1 MTILQWIL
9 TIASGGIIGFTLG
22 LIGGGGSILAVPLL
36 LYVVGMKDP
45 HIVIGSTALA
55 VSINAFLNLIP
66 HSRAGHVH
74 LRPAIVFAIP
84 GVVGALF
91 GSYLGKLLPSKQL
104 LFLFALLMI
113 FMAIK
118 MIMPKKAV
126 KKAANIETEGLS

>member
-9 TIASGGIIGFTLG
+9 TIVSGGIIGFTLG

-36 LYVVGMKDP
+36 LYVVGVKDP

-55 VSINAFLNLIP
+55 VSINAYLNLIP
-66 HSRAGHVH
+66 HSRAGHV
-74 LRPAIVFAIP
+74 LWRPAIVFAMP
-84 GVVGALF
+84 GVVGAFF

-113 FMAIK
+113 FMAVK
-118 MIMPKKAV
+118 MILPKKAV
-126 KKAANIETEGLS
+126 KQVANKETEGMS

>member
-9 TIASGGIIGFTLG
+9 TVTSGGIIGFTLG

-36 LYVVGMKDP
+36 LYMVGVKDP

-74 LRPAIVFAIP
+74 WRPAIVFAIP
-84 GVVGALF
+84 GVVGAF
-91 GSYLGKLLPSKQL
+91 CGSYLGKLLQSKQL

-118 MIMPKKAV
+118 MILPKKTV
-126 KKAANIETEGLS
+126 KQLANTETEGIS